1 MPVRRENPRMFEFLK
16 RNELVKRGMASGKTR
31 RRRMPNELM
40 KSVEYAPYAKWL
52 IFALFVA
59 GLALLIFSGRQ
70 PEPTKNFVVGLLFL
84 GAAIA
89 QLWINQPK
97 TFSRSSRLL
106 LVFSVMFVQL
116 AATKLIL
123 MLCQS
128 GTFLLLK
135 PAAAVLLAPYAF
147 APLVLSV
154 LLGRNHGLYAA
165 IFVSLWT
172 RVLFADFDGP
182 LLACAIV
189 SGFTAVYLTLQV
201 RRRSRLIRAG
211 LGVGITLW
219 LLSFAFGMI
228 GPIDLFSP
236 GANDWPMISLQSALA
251 IGNPILTATLVG
263 GLLPVL
269 EHLFRITTDIS
280 WLEASDLNHP
290 LLRRMTIE
298 APGTYHHSLVVA
310 NLAESAGEAIG
321 ANGTLCRV
329 CSYFHDVGKL
339 VKPDYFTENMNFER
353 NPHDDLAPTMS
364 ALIIIAHVKE
374 GVDLAMKHNLNHL
387 ITDVIQ
393 EHHGTS
399 LVYYFYKRALQQQD
413 DARAGGKIMNMREG
427 DVPEVSQESFRYRG
441 PKPQTKES
449 AIISLADMVE
459 SASRSLEKPTP
470 QKIEQ
475 LVNDLIAQ
483 RIADSQLDECELT
496 LAELKI
502 IAERFRFT
510 LMTMLHTRIAYP
522 KQDTKTGILRG
533 ETLRPDVMAASKK
546 PASAPPVSAA

>member
-1 MPVRRENPRMFEFLK
+1 MFRFFRRST
-16 RNELVKRGMASGKTR
+16 LVKRGLSSGKTR
-31 RRRMPNELM
+31 RRRSQIELLHRM
-40 KSVEYAPYAKWL
+40 EFSLYAKTL
-52 IFALFVA
+52 VFAGFVV
-59 GLALLIFSGRQ
+59 GLALLVFNGQQS
-70 PEPTKNFVVGLLFL
+70 EPTKTFVVALLFF
-84 GAAIA
+84 AAAVI

-97 TFSRSSRLL
+97 TFVRTSRLL
-106 LVFSVMFVQL
+106 LLFGTVLIQL
-116 AATKLIL
+116 AVTKLVLIL
-123 MLCQS
+123 CASNTFS
-128 GTFLLLK
+128 GLR
-135 PAAAVLLAPYAF
+135 PDSAALIAPYAF
-147 APLVLSV
+147 APMVLSV

-172 RVLFADFDGP
+172 RLLFGNFDSP
-182 LLACAIV
+182 LLACALV

-211 LGVGITLW
+211 FGVGLALW
-219 LLSFAFGMI
+219 LLSVTFGLI
-228 GPIDLFSP
+228 GPIDLFTP
-236 GANDWPMISLQSALA
+236 RANDWQMLGLQSAYA
-251 IGNPILTATLVG
+251 IGNGIVTATIVG
-263 GLLPVL
+263 GILPII

-280 WLEASDLNHP
+280 WLEVSDLNHP

-310 NLAESAGEAIG
+310 NLAEAAAEAIG

-374 GVDLAMKHNLNHL
+374 GVDLALKHQLNRQ
-387 ITDVIQ
+387 ITDIIQ
-393 EHHGTS
+393 QHHGTS
-399 LVYYFYKRALQQQD
+399 LVYYFYKRAMQQQE

-427 DVPEVSQESFRYRG
+427 DIPEVSEEIFRYPG

-483 RIADSQLDECELT
+483 RIADHQLDECDLT
-496 LAELKI
+496 LAELNI

-522 KQDTKTGILRG
+522 KQDTKTTMIR
-533 ETLRPDVMAASKK
+533 TDNLRPDVMAATKK
-546 PASAPPVSAA
+546 PATAPPISAA

>member
-1 MPVRRENPRMFEFLK
+1 MFDFLK
-16 RNELVKRGMASGKTR
+16 RNRLIRRGLASRKMR
-31 RRRMPNELM
+31 RRRAPNELLL
-40 KSVEYAPYAKWL
+40 KLEYAAYTKYL
-52 IFALFVA
+52 IFAAFIG
-59 GLALLIFSGRQ
+59 GLAFLIFGGQ
-70 PEPTKNFVVGLLFL
+70 QAEPTKNFIIALLIFVT
-84 GAAIA
+84 ATT

-97 TFSRSSRLL
+97 SFSRSSRLL
-106 LVFSVMFVQL
+106 LVFGTIFVQI
-116 AATKLIL
+116 AVTKGLL
-123 MLCQS
+123 LLCNS
-128 GTFLLLK
+128 GTFSFLK
-135 PAAAVLLAPYAF
+135 PEAGVLVVPYAL

-165 IFVSLWT
+165 VFVSVWGSI
-172 RVLFADFDGP
+172 LFGKIDAP
-182 LLACAIV
+182 LLLCGWI
-189 SGFTAVYLTLQV
+189 SGFTAVYLTMQV
-201 RRRSRLIRAG
+201 RRRSKLIRAG
-211 LGVGITLW
+211 VGVGLAIWILGLT
-219 LLSFAFGMI
+219 FGQI
-228 GPIDLFSP
+228 GPINWFSP
-236 GANDWPMISLQSALA
+236 MTNDWTMIGVQSALA
-251 IGNPILTATLVG
+251 FGNGIVTAMVVG
-263 GLLPVL
+263 GALPIL

-310 NLAESAGEAIG
+310 NLAEAAAEAIG
-321 ANGTLCRV
+321 ANATLCRV

-339 VKPDYFTENMNFER
+339 VKPEYFTENMNYER

-374 GVDLAMKHNLNHL
+374 GVDLALKHRLNQQ
-387 ITDVIQ
+387 IIDVIQ

-399 LVYYFYKRALQQQD
+399 LVYYFYKRALQQLE
-413 DARAGGKIMNMREG
+413 DARAGGKIMNMRE
-427 DVPEVSQESFRYRG
+427 DDISTVREESFRYPG

-470 QKIEQ
+470 QKIDQ
-475 LVNDLIAQ
+475 FVNELIDQ
-483 RIADSQLDECELT
+483 RIADRQLDECELT
-496 LAELKI
+496 LSELRI

-522 KQDTKTGILRG
+522 KPDTKVVSHREEGF
-533 ETLRPDVMAASKK
+533 RPDVMASSKK

>member
-1 MPVRRENPRMFEFLK
+1 MLDFLK
-16 RNELVKRGMASGKTR
+16 RSQLVKRGLASGKIR
-31 RRRMPNELM
+31 RRRAPNEFLR
-40 KSVEYAPYAKWL
+40 KLEFAPYTKYL
-52 IFALFVA
+52 IFIAFIA
-59 GLALLIFSGRQ
+59 GLAFLIFSGQQ
-70 PEPTKNFVVGLLFL
+70 PEPTKNFVIALLFL
-84 GAAIA
+84 VTAIT

-106 LVFSVMFVQL
+106 LVFGAIFVQL
-116 AATKLIL
+116 AVTKGLLVLCNSGLI
-123 MLCQS
+123 S
-128 GTFLLLK
+128 FLK
-135 PAAAVLLAPYAF
+135 PESGVLIAPYAL

-165 IFVSLWT
+165 VFVSLWAS
-172 RVLFADFDGP
+172 VLFGKVDAP
-182 LLACAIV
+182 LLVCGLI

-201 RRRSRLIRAG
+201 RRRSKLIRAG
-211 LGVGITLW
+211 IGVGLGIW
-219 LLSFAFGMI
+219 LLALTFGLI
-228 GPIDLFSP
+228 GPINWFSP
-236 GANDWPMISLQSALA
+236 MANDWTMIGVQSALA
-251 IGNPILTATLVG
+251 FGNGIVTAMVVG
-263 GLLPVL
+263 GALPIL
-269 EHLFRITTDIS
+269 EHLFQITTDVS

-290 LLRRMTIE
+290 LLRRMTME

-310 NLAESAGEAIG
+310 NLAEAAAEAIG
-321 ANGTLCRV
+321 ANATLCRV

-339 VKPDYFTENMNFER
+339 VKPEYFTENMNYER

-374 GVDLAMKHNLNHL
+374 GVDLALKHHLNQQT
-387 ITDVIQ
+387 IDVIQ

-399 LVYYFYKRALQQQD
+399 LVYYFYKRALQQLD
-413 DARAGGKIMNMREG
+413 DARAGGKIMNMRE
-427 DVPEVSQESFRYRG
+427 DDISTVREESFRYPG

-470 QKIEQ
+470 QKIDQ
-475 LVNDLIAQ
+475 FVNELIDQ
-483 RIADSQLDECELT
+483 RIADRQLDECELT
-496 LAELKI
+496 LAELRI

-522 KQDTKTGILRG
+522 KQETKMITQRDEGF
-533 ETLRPDVMAASKK
+533 RPDVMASSKK